1 MWTKLEILIPIIA
14 IVVSSIASFI
24 GARIGRKDLLNQAT
38 DVLNEQGDEAILQ
51 YKVIKALLNVM
62 LSIIDSL
69 SKAKVINGDGE
80 PLRKEVQA
88 VQDMLENDVVKRKEK
103 MLYVRSKWQRN

>member
-1 MWTKLEILIPIIA
+1 VWTKLEILIPIIA

-69 SKAKVINGDGE
+69 SKAKVINGDGA

-103 MLYVRSKWQRN
+103 MLYVRSKWRRN